1 MANVRKNDQS
11 VRTPPCR
18 SDRVFSKSS
27 LWYFRTR
34 EGRDI
39 GPFRYESEARQM
51 LTQFVR
57 DMMAMEA
64 QSQRR
69 VPKPHFRLS
78 AIAETAERTISSMR
92 VGI

>member
-11 VRTPPCR
+11 ARTPPCR
-18 SDRVFSKSS
+18 SDRVINRSS

-34 EGRDI
+34 EGRDV

-51 LTQFVR
+51 LTQFIR

-64 QSQRR
+64 QSQRPA
-69 VPKPHFRLS
+69 PKLHFRLN
-78 AIAETAERTISSMR
+78 AIAETAERAITSVR
-92 VGI
+92 AGI